1 MVKAV
6 RDHDLVDGSFESHS
20 QGGTDEA
27 RNGYC
32 CTLFSLLPKDV
43 QHSIACLRY
52 TVNQFYNMQCAECGI
67 WHEKRQG
74 FAMDS

>member
-32 CTLFSLLPKDV
+32 CTLFAS
-43 QHSIACLRY
+43 S
-52 TVNQFYNMQCAECGI
+52 T
-67 WHEKRQG
+67 
-74 FAMDS
+74 